1 MCEGVIDDRAEI
13 FTDPRVVG
21 AKEAIWFTAAAPAI
35 PGKGVPVAFLE
46 GEGHAPN
53 VFCGGLSF
61 EPVTD
66 DGKTPMSKAR
76 PVEVEE
82 VAVRKFQALEFYFH
96 RCDMAEESG
105 VDGREMSSSQTERSA
120 VGGGDKGHDS
130 LCCFK
135 RTGSGSGCRSR

>member
-1 MCEGVIDDRAEI
+1 M
-13 FTDPRVVG
+13 VG
-21 AKEAIWFTAAAPAI
+21 TEEAVWGATAATTI
-35 PGKGVPVAFLE
+35 PGESVPVTFLE

-82 VAVRKFQALEFYFH
+82 VAVRKFQTLEFYFH
-96 RCDMAEESG
+96 RCDTAEESG

-135 RTGSGSGCRSR
+135 RTGSRSGCRSR